1 MEDGELNKVIGAV
14 ARSAR
19 EVLGLTQAQ
28 VAERAG
34 LTGPVYGRVERGHM
48 MPSTPTLRRIALALD
63 VPPNALLDI
72 TPEEMPASSEDL
84 SPAMRQVFALLR
96 SWPEGKRARAVEL
109 LQVIEPFEL
118 PDDD

>member
-1 MEDGELNKVIGAV
+1 MEDGELQKVLGAV

-19 EVLGLTQAQ
+19 EVLGWTQNQ

-48 MPSTPTLRRIALALD
+48 MPSVPTLRRIALALD

-72 TPEEMPASSEDL
+72 SLKEMPTSSEDL

-96 SWPEGKRARAVEL
+96 SWPERKRALAVEL
-109 LQVIEPFEL
+109 LRVLDKAEV
-118 PDDD
+118 PDE